1 MTKVER
7 SAMSRLQI
15 AIDQILS
22 SRQYTNKILET
33 IEDDDWFQMPEPA
46 VTHVAWQ
53 VGHIAVAQ
61 YGLSL
66 VRMRGEHES
75 DEDLISK
82 EFRDRFNRASV
93 PDADP
98 EANPSVAEIR
108 AVFDGVHE
116 KALEELPNVNDEDL
130 DLPPLAPHQLFD
142 TRLGALH
149 WTARHEMLHVGQIG
163 LLRRLFG
170 KDKFR

>member
-1 MTKVER
+1 
-7 SAMSRLQI
+7 MSRLQT

-22 SRQYTNKILET
+22 SRDYTNRILET
-33 IEDDDWFQMPEPA
+33 IEDTDWFRMPEPA
-46 VTHVAWQ
+46 VTHIAWQ
-53 VGHIAVAQ
+53 VGHLAVAQ

-75 DEDLISK
+75 DENLIPK
-82 EFRDRFNRASV
+82 AFRDHFTRASV
-93 PDADP
+93 PAADP
-98 EANPSVAEIR
+98 AANPSIAEIR
-108 AVFDGVHE
+108 SVFDRVHQQ
-116 KALEELPNVNDEDL
+116 ATEELPNINDDDL
-130 DLPPLAPHQLFD
+130 DLPPLLPHQLFN

-170 KDKFR
+170 MEKFR